1 MKIRQ
6 LELQNFRCFEQKT
19 FEFSDQFNVLIGDN
33 GTGKTA
39 ILKAL
44 STGTSFVLLFV
55 REIPTRNYQIVQEIP
70 TRNYQIDQ
78 DDIRHIKYYKG
89 EIPTFERQFPFKVSC
104 QGMINNYESSWHIQ
118 MLSDN
123 ELEFSPNNADDIV
136 KQLVDQV
143 TKGEDIILPL
153 IAYYGTD
160 RLCMLAT
167 ENDIKTIKP
176 GDIKTIKPGSRL
188 RGYINCLN
196 SVINLKAI
204 LEWLKTMEIASLQRG
219 QVINLLDAV
228 KTAIISCI
236 ENCQEVKYDI
246 LEDQLMVTFDNKT
259 ELPLKMLSA
268 GFRIMLTMVADIA
281 YRAAVLNPQLG
292 SEAAKLT
299 PGIVL
304 IDEIDLHLHPKWQR
318 RVVEDLKRTFPKIQ
332 FFATTHSPF
341 IIQSLRA
348 NELINLDNRDGE
360 YVNRSIEDI
369 VEDVQG
375 LGLPQQSKR
384 WKNMMEAAQEYYQVL
399 EQVENVSQEEIERLK
414 HRLDELSMP
423 YSDDPAYQAFLKM
436 ERLAKGL

>member
-6 LELQNFRCFEQKT
+6 LELENFRCFEHKV
-19 FEFSDQFNVLIGDN
+19 FEFSDQFNVFIGDN
-33 GTGKTA
+33 ATGKTA

-44 STGTSFVLLFV
+44 STGASILLLFV
-55 REIPTRNYQIVQEIP
+55 AEIPTRD
-70 TRNYQIDQ
+70 YQIDQ

-123 ELEFSPNNADDIV
+123 ELKFSPNNAEYIV
-136 KQLVDQV
+136 KQLVEQV

-153 IAYYGTD
+153 IAYYGTN
-160 RLCMLAT
+160 RLWMPAT

-176 GDIKTIKPGSRL
+176 GSRL
-188 RGYINCLN
+188 QGYIDCLN
-196 SVINLKAI
+196 PVSNLRAL

-236 ENCQEVKYDI
+236 ENCQEIKYDI
-246 LEDQLMVTFDNKT
+246 LEDQLMVTVDNNT
-259 ELPLKMLSA
+259 ELPLKMLSD
-268 GFRIMLTMVADIA
+268 GFRTMLTMVADIA
-281 YRAAVLNPQLG
+281 HRAAVLNPHLG

-318 RVVEDLKRTFPKIQ
+318 RVVEDLKRTFPNIQ

-341 IIQSLRA
+341 IIQSLRD
-348 NELINLDNRDGE
+348 NELINLDNRDSE
-360 YVNRSIEDI
+360 YVNKSIEDI
-369 VEDVQG
+369 AENVQG
-375 LGLPQQSKR
+375 VELPQQSER
-384 WKNMMEAAQEYYQVL
+384 WKNMMQAAQEYYQVL
-399 EQVENVSQEEIERLK
+399 EQAENVPEAEIEILK
-414 HRLDELSMP
+414 NRLDELSMP

-436 ERLAKGL
+436 ERLARGL